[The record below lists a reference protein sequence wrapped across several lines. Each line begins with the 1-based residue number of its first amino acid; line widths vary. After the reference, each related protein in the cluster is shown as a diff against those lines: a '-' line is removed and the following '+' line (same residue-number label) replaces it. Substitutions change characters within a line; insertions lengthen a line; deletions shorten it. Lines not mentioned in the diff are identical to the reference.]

1 MSSRFICLFL
11 VCSSLVWGQQI
22 SSKRIARQLNRIP
35 AFQKAHVAI
44 SISALG
50 DQREAASYQGSHYMT
65 PASNVKLLT
74 FLAAKQQFNKLPAV
88 SYYKENDSLIHFK
101 ATGYPLLLHPFYPET
116 TLASFFNQSAS
127 FIFHLPSTKPTPLG
141 MGWAWDDYPYYYASE
156 RSAFPI
162 YGNALQAT
170 FKANTLKL
178 TPSFFEQKV
187 VIDSLGP
194 KFKRLQVAN
203 KFSYNPSLWQ
213 KNDTLTRPFITSD
226 SLFIKL
232 LSRHTGNDVIL
243 ADLGGEQL
251 PWEDLKANH
260 EGPLYKAL
268 LQDSDNGIA
277 EALLLMI
284 GEDVFNEMNSE
295 KVIDSILVQ
304 WSPWLKDPIQWVDG
318 SGVSRYNMVTPRTL
332 VGVLQKICKTVGW
345 ETIQDYFPQGA
356 NSGTLKKYDNASVY
370 AKTGT
375 LRNNHNL
382 SGYLVH
388 PKGTKYVFSIMINH
402 HTTSTE
408 EVRLGIG
415 MLLKWFEGKLN

>member
-11 VCSSLVWGQQI
+11 FCSSLVWGQQI
-22 SSKRIARQLNRIP
+22 SSKRIARQLKKIP
-35 AFQKAHVAI
+35 AFHQAHVAI
-44 SISALG
+44 SIFALG
-50 DQREAASYQGSHYMT
+50 DQKQVASYQGSHYMT

-74 FLAAKQQFNKLPAV
+74 FLAAKQQFKKLPAV
-88 SYYKENDSLIHFK
+88 HYFKENDSLIHFK
-101 ATGYPLLLHPFYPET
+101 ATGYPLLLHPFYGET

-127 FIFHLPSTKPTPLG
+127 FIYHLPSITPNPLG
-141 MGWAWDDYPYYYASE
+141 EGWAWDDYPYYYASE

-162 YGNALQAT
+162 YGNTLQAT
-170 FKANTLKL
+170 FKDNTLKL

-194 KFKRLQVAN
+194 KFKRLQGVN
-203 KFSYNPSLWQ
+203 QFSYNPRLWQ

-226 SLFIKL
+226 SLFVKL
-232 LSRHTGNDVIL
+232 LSRHTGSEVLVVDQTH
-243 ADLGGEQL
+243 EEL
-251 PWEDLKANH
+251 PWEELNVNH

-284 GEDVFNEMNSE
+284 GEDLFNEMNSE
-295 KVIDSILVQ
+295 KVIDSILVS
-304 WSPWLKDPIQWVDG
+304 WKPWLLDPVAWVDG

-332 VGVLQKICKTVGW
+332 VGVLQKIHETVGW
-345 ETIQDYFPQGA
+345 ETIQDYFPKGA

-370 AKTGT
+370 RKTGT
-375 LRNNHNL
+375 LRHNHNL

-388 PKGTKYVFSIMINH
+388 PKGTTYVFSIMVNH
-402 HTTSTE
+402 HTASTQ
-408 EVRLGIG
+408 EVRSGIG
-415 MLLKWFEGKLN
+415 TLLKWFEDKLN

>member
-1 MSSRFICLFL
+1 MSKRFLCLFL
-11 VCSSLVWGQQI
+11 FCSSLLWGQQI
-22 SSKRIARQLNRIP
+22 SSKRIARQIKKIP

-50 DQREAASYQGSHYMT
+50 DQKTAASYQGAHYMT

-74 FLAAKQQFNKLPAV
+74 FLAARQQFKKLPAV
-88 SYYKENDSLIHFK
+88 YYFKENDSLIHFK
-101 ATGYPLLLHPFYPET
+101 ASGYPLLFHPFYPET
-116 TLASFFNQSAS
+116 TLASFFSQSAN
-127 FIFHLPSTKPTPLG
+127 FIYHTPSITPAPLG
-141 MGWAWDDYPYYYASE
+141 KGWAWDDYPYYYATE

-170 FKANTLKL
+170 FKDNALQL
-178 TPSFFEQKV
+178 TPSFFEQKG

-194 KFKRLQVAN
+194 KFKRLYSAN
-203 KFSYNPSLWQ
+203 TFSYNLSQWQ

-226 SLFIKL
+226 SLFVKL
-232 LSRHTGNDVIL
+232 LSRHTGSEVL
-243 ADLGGEQL
+243 VADQTHEEL
-251 PWEDLKANH
+251 PWEKLNANQ

-284 GEDVFNEMNSE
+284 GENLFKEMDSQRA
-295 KVIDSILVQ
+295 IDSILVS
-304 WSPWLKDPIQWVDG
+304 WKPWLKDPIQWVDG

-332 VGVLQKICKTVGW
+332 VGVLQKIHETVGW

-356 NSGTLKKYDNASVY
+356 NSGTLKKYGNASVY

-375 LRNNHNL
+375 LRHNHNL

-388 PKGTKYVFSIMINH
+388 PKGTTYVFSIMVNH
-402 HTTSTE
+402 HTASTE
-408 EVRLGIG
+408 EVRSGIG
-415 MLLKWFEGKLN
+415 NLIKWFEDKLN

>member
-1 MSSRFICLFL
+1 MSKRFLCLFL
-11 VCSSLVWGQQI
+11 FCSSLVCGQQI
-22 SSKRIARQLNRIP
+22 SSKRIARQINKIP

-50 DQREAASYQGSHYMT
+50 DQKQAASYQGAHYMT

-88 SYYKENDSLIHFK
+88 YYYKGNDRLIHFK
-101 ATGYPLLLHPFYPET
+101 ASGYPLLLHPFYPET
-116 TLASFFNQSAS
+116 TLNSFFSQEAS
-127 FIFHLPSTKPTPLG
+127 FIYHPPSITPNPLG
-141 MGWAWDDYPYYYASE
+141 EGWAWDDYPYYYASE

-162 YGNALQAT
+162 YGNALQVT
-170 FKANTLKL
+170 LKDNTLKL
-178 TPSFFEQKV
+178 TPSFFEQKA

-194 KFKRLQVAN
+194 KFKRLQGVN
-203 KFSYNPSLWQ
+203 QFSYNPSLWQ

-232 LSRHTGNDVIL
+232 LSRHIGNDVIL
-243 ADLGGEQL
+243 ADLGGEEL
-251 PWEDLKANH
+251 PWEELKANQ

-284 GEDVFNEMNSE
+284 GENLFKEMDSQRA
-295 KVIDSILVQ
+295 IDSILVS
-304 WSPWLKDPIQWVDG
+304 WKPWLKDPIQWVDG

-332 VGVLQKICKTVGW
+332 VGVLQKIHETVGW
-345 ETIQDYFPQGA
+345 ETIQNYFPQGA
-356 NSGTLKKYDNASVY
+356 SSGTLKKYANASVY

-375 LRNNHNL
+375 LRHNHNL

-388 PKGTKYVFSIMINH
+388 PKGTTYVFSIMVNH
-402 HTTSTE
+402 HTASTE
-408 EVRLGIG
+408 EVRSGIET
-415 MLLKWFEGKLN
+415 LLKWFEGKLN